1 MTTKQLA
8 RRRHSRRFTLDASQ
22 FGTDSGTLTLEDL
35 RTFIEDHEEYNPRLR
50 AVTFEVDDA
59 VTDPS

>member
-1 MTTKQLA
+1 MAVKQ
-8 RRRHSRRFTLDASQ
+8 HSRRFTLDPTL
-22 FGTDSGTLTLEDL
+22 TDSDTSTLTLDEL
-35 RTFIEDHEEYNPRLR
+35 QAFIDDHEEYNPRLR

>member
-1 MTTKQLA
+1 MAVKQY
-8 RRRHSRRFTLDASQ
+8 SRRFTLDPAL
-22 FGTDSGTLTLEDL
+22 TDSESSTLTLDEL

-59 VTDPS
+59 VSDPS